1 MTGSCQRV
9 RPLRPLAIDRLRRGC
24 GILIETCGW
33 LLLFVSVMSLAL
45 GLLLLALPI
54 PVLVVERPQTA
65 MFAALFF
72 SPVVLILLSI
82 GLIPWGASL
91 RRQHVA
97 HGHCR
102 ACGYDLQAQRAGR
115 SCPECGTVI

>member
-1 MTGSCQRV
+1 MSNH
-9 RPLRPLAIDRLRRGC
+9 LADATSPYLLQHANNPVDWYPWGPDALDRARRDN
-24 GILIETCGW
+24 
-33 LLLFVSVMSLAL
+33 
-45 GLLLLALPI
+45 
-54 PVLVVERPQTA
+54 R
-65 MFAALFF
+65 
-72 SPVVLILLSI
+72 LILLSI

-102 ACGYDLQAQRAGR
+102 ACGYDLRAQRAGR